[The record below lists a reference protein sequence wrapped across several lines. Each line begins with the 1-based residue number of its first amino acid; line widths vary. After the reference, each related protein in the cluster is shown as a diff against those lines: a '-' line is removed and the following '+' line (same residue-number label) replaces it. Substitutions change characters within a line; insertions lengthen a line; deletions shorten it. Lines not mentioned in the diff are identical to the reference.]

1 MKEFDQIPQPPE
13 VKRYLD
19 AARRGRLLV
28 GYCAA
33 CQRHHHYPR
42 PQCPFCL
49 SPDAQAVEA
58 SGKAEVYSYSVMR
71 RVAQPYVIAFVR
83 LQEGPVAMTNIVRCN
98 VDAVR
103 IGQAV
108 RLVAPDPEAPWP
120 LLQFEPETGPEA
132 GQG

>member
-19 AARRGRLLV
+19 AARLGQLLV
-28 GYCAA
+28 GYCAT
-33 CQRHHHYPR
+33 CRRYHHYPR

-49 SPDAQAVEA
+49 GLNAEA
-58 SGKAEVYSYSVMR
+58 RESGGKGHIYSYSVMR
-71 RVAQPYVIAFVR
+71 RVAEPYVIAFVR
-83 LQEGPVAMTNIVRCN
+83 LDEGPVMMTNIVRCD

-108 RLVAPDPEAPWP
+108 RLVAPDPQAAWP
-120 LLQFEPETGPEA
+120 LLQFEPDA
-132 GQG
+132 GDG